1 MRRTTLVLLCLACAS
16 GKGTGI
22 TADDRRLHLDAVV
35 VDAHCDIAQAMFYEG
50 YDLLARHRTQH
61 VDLPRLQE
69 GGVDAEVFAIA
80 VHPESVD
87 LTQFFPTAMRQIDL
101 LQQVTRKS
109 GGALQIARN
118 ADEVPDNADK
128 GVTSMILAVE
138 GGHLLLPGTEDEQLA
153 HLKAFADRG
162 VRSLTLAWS
171 SSSPIGGSTA
181 EDAKTGL
188 TPFGKRVLSEME
200 RLGIVADLSHGSD
213 ALFWDVIA
221 AATRPILLTHSAARA
236 LSNHPRNASDEMLQ
250 AVARNGGAVCVDFS
264 RTFLDDRFRRATQAL
279 LQKTKGMRASEK
291 MELYRRENLPEV
303 RLDTLVDHIEHGPSA
318 FRGGDV
324 GRGEPAQ
331 AALPAPA
338 RLVRRNLPDERAQRQ
353 RPADLEPSGD
363 GAGPRI
369 VGGQRQPRMLEARV
383 QLAQIGPADPDV

>member
-69 GGVDAEVFAIA
+69 GGVDAEVFAVA

-87 LTQFFPTAMRQIDL
+87 LTQFFAIAMRQIDL
-101 LQQVTRKS
+101 LQQVARKS

-279 LQKTKGMRASEK
+279 LQKTKGMLASEK

-303 RLDTLVDHIEHGPSA
+303 RLDTLVDHIEHVARVAGNDHVCLGSDFDDAPMMP
-318 FRGGDV
+318 V
-324 GRGEPAQ
+324 GLEDASKYPAIT
-331 AALPAPA
+331 AALRA
-338 RLVRRNLPDERAQRQ
+338 RGWTPRNIRKVLGEN
-353 RPADLEPSGD
+353 L
-363 GAGPRI
+363 
-369 VGGQRQPRMLEARV
+369 LRV
-383 QLAQIGPADPDV
+383 LAASEGR

>member
-50 YDLLARHRTQH
+50 YDLLSRHTTHH

-101 LQQVTRKS
+101 LQQVARKS

-128 GVTSMILAVE
+128 GATSMLLAVE
-138 GGHLLLPGTEDEQLA
+138 GGHLLLPGTEEEQLA

-279 LQKTKGMRASEK
+279 LQKTKGMLASEK

-303 RLDTLVDHIEHGPSA
+303 RLDTLVDHIEHVARVAGNDHVCLGSDFDDAPMMP
-318 FRGGDV
+318 V
-324 GRGEPAQ
+324 GLEDASKYPAIT
-331 AALPAPA
+331 AALRA
-338 RLVRRNLPDERAQRQ
+338 RGWTPRNIRKVLGEN
-353 RPADLEPSGD
+353 L
-363 GAGPRI
+363 
-369 VGGQRQPRMLEARV
+369 LRV
-383 QLAQIGPADPDV
+383 LAASEGR

>member
-1 MRRTTLVLLCLACAS
+1 MRRTTPVLLCLACAS

-50 YDLLARHRTQH
+50 YDLLSRHTAHH

-101 LQQVTRKS
+101 LQQVARKS

-128 GVTSMILAVE
+128 GATSMLLAVE
-138 GGHLLLPGTEDEQLA
+138 GGHLLLPGTEEEQLA

-236 LSNHPRNASDEMLQ
+236 LSDHPRNASDEMLQ

-291 MELYRRENLPEV
+291 MELYRRENPPEV
-303 RLDTLVDHIEHGPSA
+303 RLDTLVDHIEHVARVAGNDHVCLGSDFDDAPMMP
-318 FRGGDV
+318 V
-324 GRGEPAQ
+324 GLEDASKYPAIT
-331 AALPAPA
+331 AALRA
-338 RLVRRNLPDERAQRQ
+338 RGWTPRNIRKVLGEN
-353 RPADLEPSGD
+353 L
-363 GAGPRI
+363 
-369 VGGQRQPRMLEARV
+369 LRV
-383 QLAQIGPADPDV
+383 LAASEGR

>member
-1 MRRTTLVLLCLACAS
+1 MRRTTLALLCLACAS

-50 YDLLARHRTQH
+50 YDLLSRHTAHH

-101 LQQVTRKS
+101 LQQVARKS

-128 GVTSMILAVE
+128 GATS
-138 GGHLLLPGTEDEQLA
+138 
-153 HLKAFADRG
+153 
-162 VRSLTLAWS
+162 
-171 SSSPIGGSTA
+171 
-181 EDAKTGL
+181 
-188 TPFGKRVLSEME
+188 
-200 RLGIVADLSHGSD
+200 
-213 ALFWDVIA
+213 
-221 AATRPILLTHSAARA
+221 ILLTHSAARA

-279 LQKTKGMRASEK
+279 LQKTKGMLASEK

-303 RLDTLVDHIEHGPSA
+303 RLDTLVDHIEHVARVAGNDHVCLGSDFDDAPMMP
-318 FRGGDV
+318 V
-324 GRGEPAQ
+324 GLEDASKYPAIT
-331 AALPAPA
+331 AALRA
-338 RLVRRNLPDERAQRQ
+338 RGWTPRNIRKVLGEN
-353 RPADLEPSGD
+353 L
-363 GAGPRI
+363 
-369 VGGQRQPRMLEARV
+369 LRV
-383 QLAQIGPADPDV
+383 LAASEGR

>member
-1 MRRTTLVLLCLACAS
+1 MGMRRTVLALLCLACAS
-16 GKGTGI
+16 GKPSES
-22 TADDRRLHLDAVV
+22 TAEDRRLHLDAVV

-50 YDLLARHRTQH
+50 YDLLVRHRTHH

-69 GGVDAEVFAIA
+69 GGVDAEIFAIA

-87 LTQFFPTAMRQIDL
+87 LTRFFPTAMRQIDL
-101 LQQVTRKS
+101 LQQVARGS

-128 GVTSMILAVE
+128 GVTSMLLAVE
-138 GGHLLLPGTEDEQLA
+138 GGHLLLPGTEEEQLA

-181 EDAKTGL
+181 EDATTGL

-264 RTFLDDRFRRATQAL
+264 RTFLDDKFRRATQGL
-279 LQKTKGMRASEK
+279 LQKTKGMRATEK

-303 RLDTLVDHIEHGPSA
+303 KLDALIDHIEH
-318 FRGGDV
+318 V
-324 GRGEPAQ
+324 
-331 AALPAPA
+331 
-338 RLVRRNLPDERAQRQ
+338 
-353 RPADLEPSGD
+353 
-363 GAGPRI
+363 
-369 VGGQRQPRMLEARV
+369 ARV
-383 QLAQIGPADPDV
+383 AGNDHVCLGSDFDDAPMLPVGLEDASKYPAITTALRARGWTPRNIRKVLGENLLRVLAASEGR

>member
-1 MRRTTLVLLCLACAS
+1 MRRTTLVLLCLGCTSAKGMECAAEA
-16 GKGTGI
+16 G
-22 TADDRRLHLDAVV
+22 RLHLDAVV
-35 VDAHCDIAQAMFYEG
+35 VDAHCDIAQAMFHEG

-87 LTQFFPTAMRQIDL
+87 LTQFFATAMRQIDL
-101 LQQVTRKS
+101 LQQVARKS

-188 TPFGKRVLSEME
+188 TPFGKRVLAEME
-200 RLGIVADLSHGSD
+200 RLGVVADLSHASD
-213 ALFWDVIA
+213 PLFWDVMRE
-221 AATRPILLTHSAARA
+221 THRPVLLSHSAARA
-236 LSNHPRNASDEMLQ
+236 LSNHPRNATDEMLQ
-250 AVARNGGAVCVDFS
+250 AVARNGGAACVDFS
-264 RTFLDDRFRRATQAL
+264 RTFLDDRFRRASQGL
-279 LQKTKGMRASEK
+279 LQRTKGMRFSEK
-291 MELYRRENLPEV
+291 VALYRRENLPDV
-303 RLDTLVDHIEHGPSA
+303 PLSTLVDHIEHMA
-318 FRGGDV
+318 K
-324 GRGEPAQ
+324 
-331 AALPAPA
+331 
-338 RLVRRNLPDERAQRQ
+338 
-353 RPADLEPSGD
+353 
-363 GAGPRI
+363 I
-369 VGGQRQPRMLEARV
+369 
-383 QLAQIGPADPDV
+383 

>member
-1 MRRTTLVLLCLACAS
+1 MRRTVLALLCLACAS
-16 GKGTGI
+16 GKASES
-22 TADDRRLHLDAVV
+22 TAEDRRLHLDAVV

-50 YDLLARHRTQH
+50 YDLLVRHRTHH

-69 GGVDAEVFAIA
+69 GGVDAEIFAIA

-87 LTQFFPTAMRQIDL
+87 LTRFFPTAMRQIDL
-101 LQQVTRKS
+101 LQQVARGS

-128 GVTSMILAVE
+128 GVTSMLLAVE
-138 GGHLLLPGTEDEQLA
+138 GGHLLLPGTEEEQLA

-181 EDAKTGL
+181 EDATTGL

-264 RTFLDDRFRRATQAL
+264 RTFLDDKFRRATQGL
-279 LQKTKGMRASEK
+279 LQKTKGMRGTEK

-303 RLDTLVDHIEHGPSA
+303 KLDALIDHIEH
-318 FRGGDV
+318 V
-324 GRGEPAQ
+324 
-331 AALPAPA
+331 
-338 RLVRRNLPDERAQRQ
+338 
-353 RPADLEPSGD
+353 
-363 GAGPRI
+363 
-369 VGGQRQPRMLEARV
+369 ARV
-383 QLAQIGPADPDV
+383 AGNDHVCLGSDFDDAPMLPVGLEDASKYPAITTALRARGWTPRNIRKVLGENLLRVLAASEGR

>member
-1 MRRTTLVLLCLACAS
+1 
-16 GKGTGI
+16 
-22 TADDRRLHLDAVV
+22 
-35 VDAHCDIAQAMFYEG
+35 
-50 YDLLARHRTQH
+50 
-61 VDLPRLQE
+61 
-69 GGVDAEVFAIA
+69 
-80 VHPESVD
+80 
-87 LTQFFPTAMRQIDL
+87 
-101 LQQVTRKS
+101 
-109 GGALQIARN
+109 
-118 ADEVPDNADK
+118 
-128 GVTSMILAVE
+128 MILAVE

-188 TPFGKRVLSEME
+188 TPFGKRVLAEME

-303 RLDTLVDHIEHGPSA
+303 RLDTLVDHIEHVARVAGNDHVCLGSDFDDAPMMPLGLEDASKY
-318 FRGGDV
+318 
-324 GRGEPAQ
+324 PAIT
-331 AALPAPA
+331 AALRA
-338 RLVRRNLPDERAQRQ
+338 RGWTPRNIRKVLGEN
-353 RPADLEPSGD
+353 L
-363 GAGPRI
+363 
-369 VGGQRQPRMLEARV
+369 LRV
-383 QLAQIGPADPDV
+383 LAASEGR

>member
-1 MRRTTLVLLCLACAS
+1 MRRTTLALLCLACAS

-50 YDLLARHRTQH
+50 YDLLSRHTTHH

-138 GGHLLLPGTEDEQLA
+138 GGHLLLPGTEEEQLA

-279 LQKTKGMRASEK
+279 LQKTKGMLASEK

-303 RLDTLVDHIEHGPSA
+303 RPDTLVDHIEHVARVAGNDHVCLGSDFDDAPMMP
-318 FRGGDV
+318 V
-324 GRGEPAQ
+324 GLEDASKYPAIT
-331 AALPAPA
+331 AALRA
-338 RLVRRNLPDERAQRQ
+338 RGWTPRNIRKVLGEN
-353 RPADLEPSGD
+353 L
-363 GAGPRI
+363 
-369 VGGQRQPRMLEARV
+369 LRV
-383 QLAQIGPADPDV
+383 LAASEGR